1 MYSGK
6 QALRLEKFK
15 ASDIGGLD
23 KELKERKGSG
33 KYDSTR
39 TPYNIELINYDGP
52 TLASSTFDYLYSNNI
67 NYNPNKKSTKVLNGL
82 IITSGQEFFEHY
94 GMEFK
99 DTGDFYKTGDNAGQ
113 PIRHVVIDENHQL
126 PTEIKIFFDESLDFI
141 KEYVGSE
148 NIRYAAIHLDEST
161 PHMHIY
167 FTPVVNE
174 VKRKV
179 FELDE
184 NGHQLKHEITNKK
197 GEKKLVPIQ
206 KKDKN
211 GNNIYETVKG
221 KFLNSD
227 QFWKQKGG
235 NASYTLLQDDYN
247 ELIKSKGYNLFRGE
261 IGGDKTHLT
270 NAMKQQIELNALN
283 KEIRKENELLKE
295 VNKAENRFIDK
306 VDKETSK
313 DILNPIKKG
322 IIKQYKDE
330 DIDNLSTYSK
340 ELAEDNIKKD
350 LEIKLLTKEVNDFKS
365 GKTYKE
371 QNRIIDSQKK
381 IISEKDNEINIWKNK
396 FEEITN
402 EFKMFKK
409 KIQKKIFSLTSKIF
423 DILHI
428 PYTWYEANDIDFA
441 IDKTNS
447 YLKKH
452 SKSKDDFER

>member
-52 TLASSTFDYLYSNNI
+52 TLASSTYDYLYSNNI

-99 DTGDFYKTGDNAGQ
+99 DTGEIYKTGDNAGK
-113 PIRHVVIDENHQL
+113 PIRHVVIDENHKL
-126 PTEIKIFFDESLDFI
+126 PTEIKRFFDESLNFISDF
-141 KEYVGSE
+141 VGKE
-148 NIRYAAIHLDEST
+148 NIRYASIHLDEST

-184 NGHQLKHEITNKK
+184 NGHRLKHEITNKK

-206 KKDKN
+206 KKDEN

-247 ELIKSKGYNLFRGE
+247 EFIKSKGYNLFRGE

-270 NAMKQQIELNALN
+270 NAMKQQKELNALN

-295 VNKAENRFIDK
+295 ANKAENRFIDK
-306 VDKETSK
+306 VDIETSK
-313 DILNPIKKG
+313 DILNPVKKG

-340 ELAEDNIKKD
+340 ELAEDNLKKD
-350 LEIKLLTKEVNDFKS
+350 IAIKRLTTEVNNFKS

-371 QNRIIDSQKK
+371 LNKTINNQ
-381 IISEKDNEINIWKNK
+381 EKEINMWKNK
-396 FEEITN
+396 FEELTY
-402 EFKMFKK
+402 EFKTFKQ
-409 KIQKKIFSLTSKIF
+409 KIQNKIYDLASNIF
-423 DILHI
+423 KILHI
-428 PYTWYEANDIDFA
+428 PYSWYEANDIDYA
-441 IDKTNS
+441 IEQTDKYYRNHH
-447 YLKKH
+447 K
-452 SKSKDDFER
+452 SKNKDDFEL